1 MFIKT
6 TFIRSFSLCIMI
18 LCSGTLITFSQTND
32 APATQEAAAAENVM
46 PVKRTLTS
54 ADGRTIDVTIL
65 SKSYTAIKA
74 ARADGKEFE
83 IALDKL
89 SDADKAFVA
98 GLVDAP
104 VKKMK
109 ALVTGKL
116 ERLTTRMEK
125 AGFEI
130 TKLNTTKELQTISD
144 QNLETFDAIVLVDDR
159 LVPYID
165 AIQRDRL
172 IKLTNDEKVIA
183 WRHYYKTDKRD
194 LIKKKTAPCLFKGSG
209 EMRDQE
215 PFIDVQGNAIFY
227 SWTKSNDKTGG
238 EIPDDAIFDQVVV
251 ELKRLIQQKT
261 LIQKQAE

>member
-1 MFIKT
+1 MAAGIAAT
-6 TFIRSFSLCIMI
+6 TLGFCQTPSVKDAAPGVAPVATT
-18 LCSGTLITFSQTND
+18 GTTL
-32 APATQEAAAAENVM
+32 
-46 PVKRTLTS
+46 PVARTLTS
-54 ADGRTIDVTIL
+54 ADGRTIDVTIV
-65 SKSYTAIKA
+65 SKSATAIRA

-89 SDADKAFVA
+89 SDADKAFVE
-98 GLVDAP
+98 GLVNAP

-130 TKLNTTKELQTISD
+130 TKLNTAKELQTISD
-144 QNLETFDAIVLVDDR
+144 QKLEGFDAIVLVDDR

-183 WRHYYKTDKRD
+183 WRHYYKTEKRD
-194 LIKKKTAPCLFKGSG
+194 FIKKKTAPSLFKGSG

-238 EIPDDAIFDQVVV
+238 EISDDTILDQVVV
-251 ELKRLIQQKT
+251 ELKRLIKN
-261 LIQKQAE
+261 QAK